1 MKSFLDIND
10 ESINHVLQLIDPK
23 LKGFIDLNKKVDLI
37 NALHELDVNDN
48 DDTMDVL
55 SKKYRDLLANE
66 KKYRDEFKRQP
77 SFCDRL
83 HGK

>member
-66 KKYRDEFKRQP
+66 KRYRDEFKRQP